1 MAVGS
6 HATRRAG
13 VCLGL
18 EQLRAGE
25 IRGFER
31 ARELI
36 APAVGP
42 VLVALAVYLGMLFV
56 LLRLFDFNPTGP
68 IHIGAHLP
76 AERFWNEQTI
86 VERDSAGY
94 DGQWF
99 FYLAHDPALRADDP
113 YAFLDFPAYRYA
125 RVLYPTLVWASSLG
139 RPDAIPWAL
148 LVVNVIGALAGTIA
162 AVDILRSLG
171 ASRWLALA
179 FALSPAILIG
189 LATDL
194 AEPTAFALVAA
205 GVALYLRR
213 RHGWAGLVLG
223 VGALAREVS
232 ALVPLAFAAH
242 AAMRKNWREA
252 AAYSMPLMIPIGW
265 HCWIWMRLGALPF
278 VEAPHNFGLPLSGA
292 VYRAGFLLGIQPP
305 LLGEPA
311 PFRNVSLE
319 VTVIGVSIAIMLVGL
334 TKVLRRRDVFAVQLS
349 VHSALG
355 LFTGPLVWTD
365 LFSFARVLGLLYLF
379 YGLALLPAPRD
390 VLARAGRTAE
400 AKHLAS

>member
-42 VLVALAVYLGMLFV
+42 VLVALVVYLGMLFV

-113 YAFLDFPAYRYA
+113 YAFLDFPAYR
-125 RVLYPTLVWASSLG
+125 
-139 RPDAIPWAL
+139 
-148 LVVNVIGALAGTIA
+148 IGALAGTIA

-319 VTVIGVSIAIMLVGL
+319 LTVIGVSIAIMLVGL